1 MHRFSKLFFLYIVA
15 TLFLSVSLSAEEEA
29 VTLAYRYTPGQ
40 VLHYR
45 HELVLEIRRE
55 DGRGPSKEFATAGT
69 PQTLTTDIV
78 SRVTQEVKSVE
89 SDGSVWVDVRY
100 DAFDV
105 SQKLN
110 GVEVPTGGDHP
121 KSPYHDLIGKTISMR
136 MQPDGK
142 LLEVAEA
149 SDGASNPF
157 LRQTVSQFQQVYG
170 QTEGVFPDHPIRVG
184 ESWTKTLELPLPGLR
199 QKGTVEFQNTF
210 ESFEKVGDRNCVKI
224 KSDLRFS
231 LPEGALRP
239 EGVPEGVGKTL
250 GLSVTVDGKG
260 TIYQYFD
267 PSVGVMV
274 KGEGKTTLRSTQS
287 ITIPATET
295 EASKTSESH
304 STIQVSFK
312 TELE

>member
-1 MHRFSKLFFLYIVA
+1 MHSFSKLFFIYIVA
-15 TLFLSVSLSAEEEA
+15 TLFLSVSLRAEEEA
-29 VTLAYRYTPGQ
+29 ITLAYRYTPGQ

-45 HELVLEIRRE
+45 HELTFEIRQE
-55 DGRGPSKEFATAGT
+55 DVKGPSKEFATTT
-69 PQTLTTDIV
+69 PQILTTDML
-78 SRVTQEVKSVE
+78 SRVTQEVKSIE

-100 DAFDV
+100 DVFDV

-110 GVEVPTGGDHP
+110 GVEVPTGGGHP
-121 KSPYHDLIGKTISMR
+121 KSPYQDLIGKTISMR
-136 MQPDGK
+136 IQPDGK

-149 SDGASNPF
+149 SDSVSNPF
-157 LRQTVSQFQQVYG
+157 LQQTVSQFQQAYG

-184 ESWTKTLELPLPGLR
+184 ESWTKTLELTLPGLR

-210 ESFEKVGDRNCVKI
+210 ESFEKVGDRNCAKI

-231 LPEGALRP
+231 LPKGAFTP
-239 EGVPEGVGKTL
+239 EGVPEGMGKAL
-250 GLSVTVDGKG
+250 GLLVTVDGKG

-267 PSVGVMV
+267 PSEGVMV
-274 KGEGKTTLRSTQS
+274 KGEGKTTLTSTQS

-295 EASKTSESH
+295 EASKTMESR